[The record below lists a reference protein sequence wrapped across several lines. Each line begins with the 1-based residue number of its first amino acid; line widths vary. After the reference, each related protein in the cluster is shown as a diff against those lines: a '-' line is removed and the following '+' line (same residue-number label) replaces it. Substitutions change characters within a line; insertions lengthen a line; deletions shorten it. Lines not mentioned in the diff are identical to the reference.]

1 MSRAWLCWAALGWG
15 CQNRSN
21 MENARRGPTVPTVL
35 CFQVGVADCKV
46 CLLPS
51 SVQEG
56 CLQIPTLTQLPW
68 SRLGGSPSC
77 CFESVLGW

>member
-21 MENARRGPTVPTVL
+21 MENARRGPTVPTVP

-51 SVQEG
+51 RIQEVY
-56 CLQIPTLTQLPW
+56 LQIPTLTYTAPEEQTRQKSFL
-68 SRLGGSPSC
+68 L
-77 CFESVLGW
+77 L